1 MIQGSKQSRKRLKK
15 SLTLPS
21 HTTHYTFTEQKTN
34 NQKNLNMAVDLLLG
48 LQWGDEGKGKIVD
61 VLTSNYDIIA
71 RFQGG
76 PNAGHTL
83 VFNGKKH
90 VLHTIPSG
98 IFHENTV
105 NLVGN
110 GVVIDPVIFNKELDK
125 LAEQNVDYR
134 KSLLISRKAHIILPT
149 HRLLDAASEAS
160 KGKAKIGST
169 LKGIGPTY
177 MDKTGRNGIRVGDL
191 EMADFKEKY
200 RALADKHEAMIA
212 FYNVDVQY
220 NLQELENEFFKSI
233 EVLKSLTFIDSEEYL
248 HQAQKD
254 GKTILA
260 EGAQGS
266 LLDIDFGTYPFVT
279 SSNTTA
285 AGACTGLGIPPKEI
299 GEVFG
304 IFKAYTTRVGSG
316 PFPTELF
323 DEVGETMGRVGNEFG
338 ATTGRSRRC
347 GWLDLVA
354 LRYACQVNG
363 VTKLIMMKGDVLSGF
378 ETLKVCTAY
387 NYKGEVIHHLPY
399 NIEPENV
406 SPIYTDFKGWNE
418 DLTEMIDAAHMPEAL
433 VAYIEFLEKEL
444 EIPITIVSV
453 GPDRKQTIIR

>member
-1 MIQGSKQSRKRLKK
+1 
-15 SLTLPS
+15 
-21 HTTHYTFTEQKTN
+21 
-34 NQKNLNMAVDLLLG
+34 MAVNLLLG

-83 VFNGKKH
+83 IFDGQKH

-98 IFHENTV
+98 IFHKNAV
-105 NLVGN
+105 NVVGN
-110 GVVIDPVIFNKELDK
+110 GVVIDPVIFLKEIENLSPYNLDFK
-125 LAEQNVDYR
+125 T
-134 KSLLISRKAHIILPT
+134 KLLISRKAHLILPT
-149 HRLLDAASEAS
+149 HRLLDAASETS

-177 MDKTGRNGIRVGDL
+177 MDKTGRNGMRVGDL
-191 EMADFKEKY
+191 ELDNWKEKY
-200 RALADKHEAMIA
+200 QALADKHLKMID
-212 FYNVDVQY
+212 FYEVDIQFD
-220 NLQELENEFFKSI
+220 LEELETVFFNAIAK
-233 EVLKSLTFIDSEEYL
+233 LKELTFIDSEAYL
-248 HQAQKD
+248 NNAIKT
-254 GKTILA
+254 GKSILA

-285 AGACTGLGIPPKEI
+285 AGACTGLGVAPNKI

-323 DEVGETMGRVGNEFG
+323 DEDGATMSKVGMEFG
-338 ATTGRSRRC
+338 ATTGRPRRC

-354 LRYACQVNG
+354 LKYAVEING
-363 VTKLIMMKGDVLSGF
+363 VTQLMMMKGDVLSGF
-378 ETLKVCTAY
+378 KTLKVCTSY
-387 NYKGEVIHHLPY
+387 NYKGTEVHHLPY
-399 NIEPENV
+399 NIEEHNV
-406 SPIYTDFKGWNE
+406 TPIYTEVKGWKQ
-418 DLTEMIDAAHMPEAL
+418 DLTGMTTEETLPKELI
-433 VAYIEFLEKEL
+433 AYIKFIEDFVEVPVK
-444 EIPITIVSV
+444 IVSV
-453 GPDRKQTIIR
+453 GPDRKQTILR

>member
-1 MIQGSKQSRKRLKK
+1 MG
-15 SLTLPS
+15 
-21 HTTHYTFTEQKTN
+21 
-34 NQKNLNMAVDLLLG
+34 VDLLLG

-61 VLTSNYDIIA
+61 VLTKNYDVIA

-83 VFNGKKH
+83 VFNGMKH

-98 IFHENTV
+98 IFHDDV
-105 NLVGN
+105 KNLVGN
-110 GVVIDPVIFNKELDK
+110 GVVIDPVIFKKELDK
-125 LAEQNVDYR
+125 LSEQNVDFR
-134 KSLLISRKAHIILPT
+134 KTLLISRKAHLILPT
-149 HRLLDAASEAS
+149 HRLLDAASETS

-191 EMADFKEKY
+191 ELDDWKEKY
-200 RALADKHEAMIA
+200 RNLANKHQAMID
-212 FYNVDVQY
+212 FYNVKLEYDL
-220 NLQELENEFFKSI
+220 NELESEFFDAV
-233 EVLKSLTFIDSEEYL
+233 ETLKSLEFIDSEEYL
-248 HQAQKD
+248 HQAQRDK
-254 GKTILA
+254 KSVLA

-285 AGACTGLGIPPKEI
+285 AGACTGLGVAPNSIK
-299 GEVFG
+299 EVFG

-323 DEVGETMGRVGNEFG
+323 DEDGETMSRVGHEFG
-338 ATTGRSRRC
+338 ATTGRPRRC

-363 VTKLIMMKGDVLSGF
+363 VTQLMMMKADVLSGF
-378 ETLKVCTAY
+378 KTLKVCTAY
-387 NYKGEVIHHLPY
+387 RYKGQDIKHLPY
-399 NIEPENV
+399 NIESENV
-406 SPIYTDFKGWNE
+406 TPIYTDFKGWEE
-418 DLTEMIDAAHMPEAL
+418 DLTAMDSANTLPQTLID
-433 VAYIEFLEKEL
+433 YIEFLEEEL
-444 EIPITIVSV
+444 QIPIKIVSV
-453 GPDRKQTIIR
+453 GPDRKQTIFR